1 MAKGETNLETKCLS
15 TQTFVNAYQRLHP
28 YKFTNTVMFIYI
40 TIEFGPA
47 FPVVCSHAS
56 KEVPL
61 LVPDH
66 QEGGAFIC
74 DVSHQL
80 GEAVSIHWITKQ
92 ESPLCLVHAGQIIVQ
107 IQDRVVVEDT
117 QNCLITVPLKQRDRN
132 HGRDVFHNLIH
143 LKW

>member
-1 MAKGETNLETKCLS
+1 M
-15 TQTFVNAYQRLHP
+15 
-28 YKFTNTVMFIYI
+28 YKYCNVYI
-40 TIEFGPA
+40 TVEFGPA

-66 QEGGAFIC
+66 QEAGAFIC

-80 GEAVSIHWITKQ
+80 GEAVPIHRITEQ
-92 ESPLCLVHAGQIIVQ
+92 EPPLCLVHAGQIIVQ

-117 QNCLITVPLKQRDRN
+117 QNCLITMPLKQRDRN
-132 HGRDVFHNLIH
+132 HGRDVFHYLIH
-143 LKW
+143 LK